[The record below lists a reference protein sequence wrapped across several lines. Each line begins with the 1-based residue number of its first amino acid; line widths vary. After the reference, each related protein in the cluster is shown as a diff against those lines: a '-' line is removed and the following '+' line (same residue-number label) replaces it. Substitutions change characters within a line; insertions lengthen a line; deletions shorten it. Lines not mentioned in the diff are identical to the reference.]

1 MNPLRILARVLT
13 GSTYVALGFDTAWK
27 PGTRVDR
34 AAGTLGT
41 LRKVVPLPDDDELMV
56 RANGAAQVLAGGALA
71 LGKAPRLSAL
81 VLIGSLVP
89 TTAAGHAFWSIED
102 PQARKAQRVQF
113 HKNMALL
120 GGLLFTLL
128 DRPRRSQPRRS
139 NVRQIRGSSAG
150 SA

>member
-1 MNPLRILARVLT
+1 MNPLRTLARVLT
-13 GSTYVALGFDTAWK
+13 GSTYIALGFDTARK

-34 AAGTLGT
+34 AAGTLAT
-41 LRKVVPLPDDDELMV
+41 LRKAVPLPDDDELLV

-81 VLIGSLVP
+81 VLIGSLIP
-89 TTAAGHAFWSIED
+89 TTVAGHAFWSIED

-120 GGLLFTLL
+120 GGLLFAVL
-128 DRPRRSQPRRS
+128 DRPRRS
-139 NVRQIRGSSAG
+139 NVRQIRGSSPG
-150 SA
+150 SV

>member
-1 MNPLRILARVLT
+1 MNPLRTLARVLT
-13 GSTYVALGFDTAWK
+13 GWTYIALGFDTARK

-34 AAGTLGT
+34 AAGTLAT
-41 LRKVVPLPDDDELMV
+41 LRKAVPLPGDDELIV

-71 LGKAPRLSAL
+71 VGKAPRFSAL
-81 VLIGSLVP
+81 VLLASLIP

-120 GGLLFTLL
+120 GGLLFAIL
-128 DRPRRSQPRRS
+128 DRPRRARRPTPTAAAD
-139 NVRQIRGSSAG
+139 R
-150 SA
+150 

>member
-1 MNPLRILARVLT
+1 MNPLRSIARVLT
-13 GSTYVALGFDTAWK
+13 GSTYVALGFDTARR

-34 AAGTLGT
+34 AASTLAT
-41 LRKVVPLPDDDELMV
+41 LRRALPLPDDDELIV
-56 RANGAAQVLAGGALA
+56 RANGAIQVLAGSALA
-71 LGKAPRLSAL
+71 VGKAPRLSAL
-81 VLIGSLVP
+81 VLLASLIP

-120 GGLLFTLL
+120 GGLLFAIL
-128 DRPRRSQPRRS
+128 DRPRRS
-139 NVRQIRGSSAG
+139 NVRQIRGSSPG